1 MDYTSQSEQV
11 KIARSKKM
19 MLWFGIVSLSM
30 MFGGLTSAYI
40 VSSERKDWLSN
51 FELPQA
57 FYISTALIIL
67 SSLSMI
73 VAKRAISREKN
84 TLGTSALV
92 ITTLLGVGF
101 VIFQFVGFGQIV
113 EQGYFFTGDQSNVTT
128 SLIYV
133 FVISH
138 IVHVAAGILVLLV
151 VLVQQLRGKYTKG
164 QTLGVELGATFW
176 HFVDILWVYLVLF
189 FMFADDLIH

>member
-40 VSSERKDWLSN
+40 VSSERKDWLHD
-51 FELPQA
+51 FQLPQA
-57 FYISTALIIL
+57 FYISTALIVL
-67 SSLSMI
+67 SSLTML

-84 TLGTSALV
+84 SLGTLALV
-92 ITTLLGVGF
+92 ATAVLGVAF
-101 VIFQFVGFGQIV
+101 VIFQFKGFGEIV
-113 EQGYFFTGDQSNVTT
+113 QEGYFFTGSQSNVTT
-128 SLIYV
+128 SFIYA

-138 IVHVAAGILVLLV
+138 VVHVVAGILVLLV
-151 VLVQQLRGKYTKG
+151 VLVQQLRGKYAKG
-164 QTLGVELGATFW
+164 QTLGLELGATFW
-176 HFVDILWVYLVLF
+176 HFVDILWVYLLLF
-189 FMFADDLIH
+189 FMFAEDLIH

>member
-40 VSSERKDWLSN
+40 VSSERKDWLHD

-57 FYISTALIIL
+57 FYISTLVIIL
-67 SSLSMI
+67 SSLSML
-73 VAKRAISREKN
+73 VAKRAITKENK
-84 TLGTSALV
+84 TLGTLALV
-92 ITTLLGVGF
+92 VTAVLGTAF
-101 VIFQFVGFGQIV
+101 VIFQFKGFGQIV
-113 EQGYFFTGDQSNVTT
+113 EQGYFFTGSQSNVTT
-128 SLIYV
+128 SFIYA

-138 IVHVAAGILVLLV
+138 VAHVAAGIIVLMV
-151 VLVQQLRGKYTKG
+151 VLVQQIRGKYANG
-164 QTLGVELGATFW
+164 QTLGLELGATFW
-176 HFVDILWVYLVLF
+176 HFVDILWIYLFLF
-189 FMFADDLIH
+189 FMFAEDIIH

>member
-40 VSSERKDWLSN
+40 VSSERKDWLHD
-51 FELPQA
+51 FQLPQA
-57 FYISTALIIL
+57 FYISTALIVL
-67 SSLSMI
+67 SSLTML

-84 TLGTSALV
+84 SLGTLALV
-92 ITTLLGVGF
+92 ATAVLGVAF
-101 VIFQFVGFGQIV
+101 VIFQFKGFGEIV
-113 EQGYFFTGDQSNVTT
+113 QEGYFFTGSQSNVTT
-128 SLIYV
+128 SFIYA

-138 IVHVAAGILVLLV
+138 VVHVVAGILVLLV
-151 VLVQQLRGKYTKG
+151 VLIQQLRGKYAKG
-164 QTLGVELGATFW
+164 QTLGLELGATFW
-176 HFVDILWVYLVLF
+176 HFVDILWVYLLLF
-189 FMFADDLIH
+189 FMFAEDLIH